1 MSVRYVKNS
10 NGRGVVLGDSKVL
23 IEFSEKEA
31 LIKTI
36 KSLQEQIDT
45 LSQRI
50 SKLETPNKE

>member
-23 IEFSEKEA
+23 VEFSEKET
-31 LIKTI
+31 LLKTV

-45 LSQRI
+45 LNERI
-50 SKLETPNKE
+50 ARLERDNKE